1 MVLTLMEQ
9 KMNYKVLVIGDS
21 RKMKGGVSSVIKTLE
36 HTPIW
41 NDYNCKWVECQINSS
56 ILMKL
61 AYLILGT
68 IKGLFLLPSYH
79 IVHFHTGLGNSM
91 WVQMPLYLWAI
102 VWRKK
107 RIVHIHVGNQI
118 IELGINRPL
127 QFACLHAHVVL
138 TLGKTWI
145 PYIPHGTNT
154 KVLHLYNPAPNV
166 ERSTSSDKYFL
177 FAAYMTANKGY
188 HHLLEA
194 FARVIKRYPEW
205 KLVMCGTGDI
215 KDVQS
220 CIIRLGLE
228 DHVILPGWVEGEEKA
243 EFFRHAYAYCM
254 TSEMEGLPIS
264 VLEAVAYGIPVI
276 STKVGCLPEILK
288 ADESVLFYDFDNCSQ
303 LEKQM
308 ISLIEEPA
316 KREHVINHAYAEY
329 EKNLSIRSFCKRLDA
344 IYKDLIVC

>member
-36 HTPIW
+36 QAPLWDNYH
-41 NDYNCKWVECQINSS
+41 CKWVECQINSS
-56 ILMKL
+56 IFMKL

-68 IKGLFLLPSYH
+68 IKGLFLLPFYH

-107 RIVHIHVGNQI
+107 RIVHLHVGNQI

-127 QFACLHAHVVL
+127 RFACLHAHIVL

-145 PYIPHGTNT
+145 PYIPYGTNT
-154 KVLHLYNPAPNV
+154 RVRHLYNPAPNV
-166 ERSTSSDKYFL
+166 ERSTSADKYFL
-177 FAAYMTANKGY
+177 FAAYITANKGY

-194 FARVIKRYPEW
+194 FARVVKSYPDW
-205 KLVMCGTGDI
+205 KLVMCGTGDV

-220 CIIRLGLE
+220 CISRLGLE

-264 VLEAVAYGIPVI
+264 VLEAVAYGIPVV

-288 ADESVLFYDFDNCSQ
+288 ADESALFYDFGDSTL

-308 ISLIEEPA
+308 KKLIEKPA
-316 KREHVINHAYAEY
+316 IREQIINHAYAEY
-329 EKNLSIRSFCKRLDA
+329 EANLSIRSYCEQLGS
-344 IYKDLIVC
+344 IYKELTTC

>member
-1 MVLTLMEQ
+1 MEQ
-9 KMNYKVLVIGDS
+9 KINHKVLVIGDS

-36 HTPIW
+36 HTPLW
-41 NDYNCKWVECQINSS
+41 NDYHCKWVECQINSY
-56 ILMKL
+56 IFMKL

-68 IKGLFLLPSYH
+68 IKGLFLLPFYH

-107 RIVHIHVGNQI
+107 RIVHLHVGNQI
-118 IELGINRPL
+118 VELGINRPL
-127 QFACLHAHVVL
+127 RFACLHAHVIL

-154 KVLHLYNPAPNV
+154 QVLHLYNPAPNV
-166 ERSTSSDKYFL
+166 ERSTATDKYFL
-177 FAAYMTANKGY
+177 FAAYITANKGY

-194 FARVIKRYPEW
+194 FARVTEKYPEW
-205 KLVMCGTGDI
+205 KLVICGTGEMEEL
-215 KDVQS
+215 QS
-220 CIIRLGLE
+220 CIKALRIE
-228 DHVILPGWVEGEEKA
+228 DHVLLPGWVDGEEKA

-264 VLEAVAYGIPVI
+264 VLEAIAYGIPVI
-276 STKVGCLPEILK
+276 STKVGCLPEILR
-288 ADESVLFYDFDNCSQ
+288 ADESALFYDFGNSSQ

-308 ISLIEEPA
+308 VSLIEEPT
-316 KREHVINHAYAEY
+316 KREHIINQAYAEY
-329 EKNLSIRSFCKRLDA
+329 KTNLSVCSFCKRLDA
-344 IYKDLIVC
+344 IYKELSV